1 MKRVFLIVLDSVG
14 AGALPDA
21 GLFGDEGANTLRS
34 CYNTGRLN
42 IPHMLKMGIGNIDG
56 LSFIGMEPSQNA
68 ACAKLAEK
76 SMGKD
81 TTTGHWE
88 IAGLISKSPFPT
100 YPNGF
105 PDELIDEF
113 TSRTGRGVLCNKPYS
128 GTEVIKDYGVEHIK
142 TGKLIVYTS
151 ADSVFQIAAHTDVV
165 PLSELYDCCM
175 TARRILTGKNAV
187 GRVIARPF
195 TGKPGKFVRT
205 ADRRDFS
212 LEPTKETMLDAIKSA
227 GLDVIAVGKISDIF
241 AGRGITKVVTAHGN
255 PECMAATDRLAD
267 DDFNGLAFINL
278 VDYDMVY
285 GHRNNAVGYAQA
297 LNEFDRW
304 LGGFVPK
311 MRDEDLLII
320 TADHGCDP
328 GDVSTDHTREYV
340 PMLVYG
346 SAVDPVNLGVRQS
359 FSDIAASVCEY
370 LGVSYTTEGISFLK
384 EIISRENSLYKQNEE
399 NHE

>member
-1 MKRVFLIVLDSVG
+1 
-14 AGALPDA
+14 
-21 GLFGDEGANTLRS
+21 
-34 CYNTGRLN
+34 
-42 IPHMLKMGIGNIDG
+42 
-56 LSFIGMEPSQNA
+56 
-68 ACAKLAEK
+68 
-76 SMGKD
+76 
-81 TTTGHWE
+81 
-88 IAGLISKSPFPT
+88 
-100 YPNGF
+100 
-105 PDELIDEF
+105 
-113 TSRTGRGVLCNKPYS
+113 
-128 GTEVIKDYGVEHIK
+128 
-142 TGKLIVYTS
+142 
-151 ADSVFQIAAHTDVV
+151 
-165 PLSELYDCCM
+165 
-175 TARRILTGKNAV
+175 
-187 GRVIARPF
+187 
-195 TGKPGKFVRT
+195 
-205 ADRRDFS
+205 
-212 LEPTKETMLDAIKSA
+212 
-227 GLDVIAVGKISDIF
+227 
-241 AGRGITKVVTAHGN
+241 
-255 PECMAATDRLAD
+255 MAATDRLAD